1 MKKLALMIS
10 LLIGLLAFQ
19 TIAEAASIS
28 TRVRI
33 LESKVYKQGK
43 EINRQSRENKHQN
56 IKVERGLAEIKTLK
70 NQVEGFMHDAKK
82 KEKHEADNRYSFP

>member
-1 MKKLALMIS
+1 MNKLTLMIG

-43 EINRQSRENKHQN
+43 QIDRQIRENKYQN
-56 IKVERGLAEIKTLK
+56 AKLDKGLAEIKTLK
-70 NQVEGFMHDAKK
+70 GQVEEFMRDAKK
-82 KEKHEADNRYSFP
+82 KEEHEADNRYSFP